1 MDDGRALLYPLR
13 PGWRW
18 TNGKLEFRK
27 RWELEDWHKP
37 GLEIT
42 REALGT
48 SMQEVLPSL
57 RFTTEVGEGEEEW
70 LPTLDIK
77 MRMEKMS
84 NLVNFRYYEK
94 PCTTNVMVMKR
105 SALEE
110 NTKIQILSNDLVRR
124 LGNTD
129 QRQDDNVRRD
139 VVDQFAKKI
148 ITSGYS
154 EQ

>member
-1 MDDGRALLYPLR
+1 M
-13 PGWRW
+13 
-18 TNGKLEFRK
+18 
-27 RWELEDWHKP
+27 
-37 GLEIT
+37 
-42 REALGT
+42 
-48 SMQEVLPSL
+48 VLPSMK
-57 RFTTEVGEGEEEW
+57 FTTEVGEGEEEW

-77 MRMEKMS
+77 MRVEKRS
-84 NLVNFRYYEK
+84 NLVSFRYYEK
-94 PCTTNVMVMKR
+94 PTTTNVMVMKR

-129 QRQDDNVRRD
+129 QRQDDKVRRD

-154 EQ
+154 VQQARKIILNGIRGWERKVVRSRKDGKLYRTAKESFQGRVKKTSWG